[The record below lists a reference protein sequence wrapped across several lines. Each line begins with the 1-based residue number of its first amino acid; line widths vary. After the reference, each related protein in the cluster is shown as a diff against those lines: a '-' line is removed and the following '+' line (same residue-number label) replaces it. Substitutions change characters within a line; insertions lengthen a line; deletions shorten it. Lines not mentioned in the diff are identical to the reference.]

1 MGKTRVVMAGLIIAI
16 LFVIVIAGTVIYYS
30 TALNNK
36 NSKISSLNS
45 QITNQNNEIANLT
58 SQLHVF
64 GQENLTTP
72 SIVSALGATEVVG
85 SGQQNSRL
93 WISGTVTNTGEGTA
107 FNVGL
112 HVFAYTSNGTKV
124 LDLTVPVNKND
135 VVSYGSQEASLSA
148 YVSNGDNNPSY
159 FLPSLA
165 GGGIA
170 YLGINVFHVGTASN
184 WTVTPVWT
192 NMP

>member
-1 MGKTRVVMAGLIIAI
+1 MSKKTVASVFLMTI
-16 LFVIVIAGTVIYYS
+16 LFVSAIAGTIVYYNGL
-30 TALNNK
+30 LNAR
-36 NSKISSLNS
+36 NSRINSLNS
-45 QITNQNNEIANLT
+45 QITIQNNEIANLT

-64 GQENLTTP
+64 GQENLATP
-72 SIVSALGATEVVG
+72 SIVCALGATEIVG
-85 SGQQNSRL
+85 SGHQNSRI

-124 LDLTVPVNKND
+124 LDLTVPVNNND

-159 FLPSLA
+159 FLSSLA

-192 NMP
+192 NTP

>member
-1 MGKTRVVMAGLIIAI
+1 MNKKIVASGLLIAI
-16 LFVIVIAGTVIYYS
+16 LFVSAIAGITFYYS
-30 TALNNK
+30 SIVNDG
-36 NSKISSLNS
+36 NSKINSLNS
-45 QITNQNNEIANLT
+45 QIVDLNSKVANLT

-72 SIVSALGATEVVG
+72 SIVSALGATEIPG
-85 SGQQNSRL
+85 SDRLDNRL
-93 WISGTVTNTGEGTA
+93 WISGTVSNIGEGTA

-112 HVFAYTSNGTKV
+112 HVLAYASNGTTV
-124 LDLTVPVNKND
+124 LNLTVPVNNND

-170 YLGINVFHVGTASN
+170 YIGINVFHADAASN

-192 NMP
+192 NIP